1 MLLSKVA
8 GASGSGHAA
17 VTSSVEVPKQ
27 AGTPYCEDP
36 GNYRTQPLNGTGKM
50 VFTGAGPL
58 TVRTSS

>member
-1 MLLSKVA
+1 MLLSKFA

-36 GNYRTQPLNGTGKM
+36 MNFRTVPLKGTSKIA
-50 VFTGAGPL
+50 FTGEGPL